1 MARVARVLT
10 HDRVRRHSS
19 KGMAVLLTLIA
30 SSALSIVVSAM
41 VQSGDK
47 ADNMRDINWTFR
59 LQAHIRERVMLEAP
73 EDTPTEEDN
82 PLEEEAAAPL
92 LLDEY
97 TALQCQNVSHSYD
110 SLLDHNLRFWSK
122 TGLVGLENH
131 NSTSAQMFYIVNNTM
146 YMKRGADRGGLLPS
160 YFGLLKSLMSKMV
173 FPDMA
178 LPFNSGDNPNQ
189 PLDQSDWGGT
199 GVPLPV
205 CSFCTTPRHTDI
217 LFPNVLEGDVVKRNE
232 APKYATHRLHR
243 AVWRGTTD
251 AFQGWR
257 KGRNALL
264 QLGLEHPELIDSGVS
279 RWSDELMNQ
288 TLPDKRFLKESLSFE
303 EQVAMYRYHIWAPGN
318 CASVRLALQLASDAA
333 VFKIEIDETEWY
345 YPLLKPFVHYIPL
358 EANST
363 HVNLEEMMYWARH
376 HQSEVQAIVS
386 EANEFA
392 RLYLSP
398 TGRDCYTLQLIQRL
412 HSLTLVD
419 VTLPETAI
427 NITHCDP
434 LDHCP
439 EPPLYEVEPGDEA
452 LLDDLDQAD

>member
-1 MARVARVLT
+1 MARVSRLT
-10 HDRVRRHSS
+10 NILVHDRVRRHSS
-19 KGMAVLLTLIA
+19 KGMAVLLMLIA
-30 SSALSIVVSAM
+30 SSALSIFVSAM
-41 VQSGDK
+41 AHPSEK
-47 ADNMRDINWTFR
+47 ADNLRDINWSFR
-59 LQAHIRERVMLEAP
+59 LQAHIRERII
-73 EDTPTEEDN
+73 
-82 PLEEEAAAPL
+82 LEEAEETPADEEPTGPP

-97 TALQCQNVSHSYD
+97 TALHCQNTSESYD
-110 SLLDHNLRFWSK
+110 SLLDHNLRFWS
-122 TGLVGLENH
+122 TIGLVGVENH
-131 NSTSAQMFYIVNNTM
+131 NSTSAQMFYVVNNTI
-146 YMKRGADRGGLLPS
+146 YMKRGAERGGLLPS
-160 YFGLLKSLMSKMV
+160 YFNLLKSLMSKTV
-173 FPDMA
+173 LPDLV

-205 CSFCTTPRHTDI
+205 FSFCTTPRHTDI
-217 LFPNVLEGDVVKRNE
+217 LFPNVIEGDVIKRNE
-232 APKYATHRLHR
+232 VPKYATHRLHR
-243 AVWRGTTD
+243 AIWRGTTD

-303 EQVAMYRYHIWAPGN
+303 EQVAMYRYLIWAPGN

-333 VFKIEIDETEWY
+333 VFKIENDETEWY

-363 HVNLEEMMYWARH
+363 HVNLEEMLYWARH
-376 HQSEVQAIVS
+376 HQSEVDAIVL
-386 EANEFA
+386 EANKFA

-398 TGRDCYTLQLIQRL
+398 IGRDCYTLQLIQRL
-412 HSLTLVD
+412 QSLSFGN
-419 VTLPETAI
+419 VTLPESAI
-427 NITHCDP
+427 NVTHCDP

-439 EPPLYEVEPGDEA
+439 EPALYEVEPGDEA
-452 LLDDLDQAD
+452 LLDDLD

>member
-1 MARVARVLT
+1 MARLLTYERAR
-10 HDRVRRHSS
+10 RRSS
-19 KGMAVLLTLIA
+19 KGMAVLLLLIA
-30 SSALSIVVSAM
+30 SSVLSVFVSAIAH
-41 VQSGDK
+41 SGEK

-59 LQAHIRERVMLEAP
+59 LQAHLRERIMLEGDRETGP
-73 EDTPTEEDN
+73 
-82 PLEEEAAAPL
+82 PL
-92 LLDEY
+92 LEDY
-97 TALQCQNVSHSYD
+97 TELHCQNVSYD

-122 TGLVGLENH
+122 NGLVGLDSH
-131 NSTSAQMFYIVNNTM
+131 NSTSAQIFYIVNNTI
-146 YMKRGADRGGLLPS
+146 YMKRGSPRGGLLPS
-160 YFGLLKSLMSKMV
+160 YFNLLKSLVSKMV
-173 FPDMA
+173 LPDLV

-199 GVPLPV
+199 GIPLPV
-205 CSFCTTPRHTDI
+205 MSFCTTPAHTDI
-217 LFPNVLEGDVVKRNE
+217 LFPNVLEGDVIKRNE
-232 APKYATHRLHR
+232 VPKYATHRLHR

-279 RWSDELMNQ
+279 RWSNELMNQ
-288 TLPDKRFLKESLSFE
+288 TLPDKRFLKQSLSFE
-303 EQVAMYRYHIWAPGN
+303 EQVAMYRYLIWAPGN

-333 VFKIEIDETEWY
+333 VFKIENDESEWY

-376 HQSEVQAIVS
+376 HQPEVDAIVF
-386 EANEFA
+386 EANKFA

-412 HSLTLVD
+412 QSLSYVK
-419 VTLPETAI
+419 VTLPDSAI
-427 NITHCDP
+427 NVTNCDP

-439 EPPLYEVEPGDEA
+439 EPSLYEVEPGDEA
-452 LLDDLDQAD
+452 LLDDLDEVDHS